1 MRFDII
7 IIGAGESGIN
17 KGMSLLKEGKRVAV
31 VSAGRSTIVI
41 RHAAQD
47 IMDYDARL
55 RQGTEIEKKLRND
68 FRRAGGVLLD
78 GDEVTRAELITNGNA
93 LSVKHV
99 FTRKLQDEKLSADT
113 FYLAT
118 GTFVSRG
125 LTSNY
130 LGIREPI
137 FDLDVLAPQ
146 TPAEWIDSDFF
157 ADQPF
162 MHAHVSTTADGKA
175 VKDGKAIDNLF
186 PIGSIKG

>member
-17 KGMSLLKEGKRVAV
+17 KGMEWLKDGKRVAI
-31 VSAGRSTIVI
+31 VSAGRSTIAI

-68 FRRAGGVLLD
+68 FRRAGGVLIE
-78 GDEVTRAELITNGNA
+78 GDEVISAELTTSGNS
-93 LSVKHV
+93 LTVKHV
-99 FTRKLQDEKLSADT
+99 LTRKLQDEKLIADT
-113 FYLAT
+113 YYLAT

-137 FDLDVLAPQ
+137 FGLDVIAPQ

-175 VKDGKAIDNLF
+175 VKEGKTIDNLY